1 MLTSKNL
8 VDTLREHA
16 FLAGFRPEHIDRLA
30 AMANEV
36 QFDRDEI
43 IFREGDESRFLYL
56 TVSGK
61 VALEVTALG
70 RTLRTQT
77 LRDGDELGWS
87 SVLPGSTRRFQAR
100 ALTKVRALAF
110 DGARLR
116 EAGDQDCSFGYALM
130 RRLYTVLSNRLEAFR
145 MQMLDIYSPEGPKST

>member
-1 MLTSKNL
+1 MVTSKNL
-8 VDTLREHA
+8 VDALKEHA

-30 AMANEV
+30 AMANEGH
-36 QFDRDEI
+36 FDRDQI
-43 IFREGDESRFLYL
+43 IFREGDESTYLYL
-56 TVSGK
+56 IVSGK

-70 RTLRTQT
+70 KTLRTQS

-87 SVLPGSTRRFQAR
+87 SVLPGSHRRFQAR
-100 ALTKVRALAF
+100 ALTKVHALVF

-116 EAGDQDCSFGYALM
+116 ETAEQDCSFGYALM
-130 RRLYTVLSNRLEAFR
+130 RRLYSVLSNRLEAFR